1 MRSAIFAGSFDPFTM
16 GHLDIVKRA
25 AALFETVHVGVLVN
39 PDKRPLFT
47 PDERRNM
54 IEAAVCGARIE
65 NVKVHVFGGLL
76 VDFAKAVGADV
87 NIRGLR
93 NGVDFDY
100 EYSMEFYNRRLSPG
114 LETVYLAADS
124 AHIFLSSSAV
134 RTLMA
139 AKADLTG
146 LVPEQIHQLIAERVN
161 SDEQ

>member
-39 PDKRPLFT
+39 PDKHPLFT
-47 PDERRNM
+47 PDERRDM
-54 IEAAVCGARIE
+54 IEAAIRGAGIE
-65 NVKVHVFGGLL
+65 NAKVHVFGGLL
-76 VDFAKAVGADV
+76 VDFARTVGADV

-100 EYSMEFYNRRLSPG
+100 EYSMEYYNRRLSPG
-114 LETVYLAADS
+114 LETVYLASDS

-146 LVPEQIHQLIAERVN
+146 LVPEQIHQFIAERVK

>member
-39 PDKRPLFT
+39 PEKNPLFT
-47 PDERRNM
+47 PEERRTM
-54 IEAAVCGARIE
+54 IEAAIQGAGIT
-65 NVKVHVFGGLL
+65 NAKTHVFGGLL
-76 VDFAKAVGADV
+76 VDFARRVGADV

-93 NGVDFDY
+93 SGVDFDY
-100 EYSMEFYNRRLSPG
+100 EYSMEYYNKRLSPE
-114 LETVYLAADS
+114 LETVYLASDS

-139 AKADLTG
+139 AKADITG
-146 LVPEQIHQLIAERVN
+146 LVPEQIHQLIAERVK
-161 SDEQ
+161 SDE